1 MHFKSYLVLS
11 FALLS
16 ASIGHAEVTLDG
28 SVGLVNA
35 GDPVSSGN
43 GYTYNITADLGEQAG
58 ANLFHSFDKFN
69 IDTGELAHFSGPA
82 SIVNIVSR
90 VTGGESSISGEITS
104 SISGA
109 SLWLVNPA
117 GFIFTNGAVVDVDGN
132 FHLSSAEYLEF
143 ADGARFFSNLS
154 PMSTLSTG
162 EIASFGFLGSSTGA
176 IKIDGTSATTG
187 EVNSLEHNL
196 TVNSDFVSIRDAN
209 LYAQEISIG
218 MNSQNLSNINVRDS
232 LLETN
237 GGGIF
242 FEGGRIF
249 AVNTVIAGYGSEGI
263 SDGATVRLTAPAI
276 TLSNVEMRGETK
288 GLGSGSDILFGATTI
303 SIGNGSTIDVSSSS
317 TLDSAGDAGTISI
330 SAQDVDIVDTEFLL
344 DTLGGGLGGALTI
357 EATDISL
364 SQTSIKAQ
372 TEGLGEAGQTSM
384 RGETIAWSDVAVNAS
399 SSGAGVGGSIVL
411 SADNISIAGGSVLES
426 DSFGS
431 GDGGEIILTANSA
444 FNLTNARIEAEVRG
458 SGTGGLV
465 EIKSPEIALGQ
476 DSEINISALS
486 GTGDAGVLTIA
497 GTTITAVN
505 ANIKGETFGEGEG
518 ADIALTADDI
528 SLSGTLI
535 NSSTEGVGAGGFI
548 ALNAD
553 TISIVGGSAL
563 ESDSFGSGAGGE
575 IILTANSA
583 FNLANARIEAEV
595 GGSGAGG
602 LVEIKS
608 PEIALGQDG
617 EINISALSGT
627 GDAGVLTIAGTT
639 ITAVNADIKGETFG
653 EGEGSDIAL
662 TADDISLSG
671 TLINSSTKGVGT
683 GGFIVLNADTISIVG
698 GSALESDSFSSGD
711 GGEIIFS
718 ADSAFNLT
726 NARIEAEALGS
737 GAGGLV
743 EIKAPEIALGQD
755 SEINISALSGSG
767 DAGVLNIT
775 GTSLALDNSL
785 IATKTLTVGNAGQ
798 VTLTAD
804 AITATDSTIQG
815 ETLGAGQGA
824 DIFLLAADIS
834 LTGTRL
840 DSSTLGSGAGGFIR
854 LSGSAVLVDGS
865 TLITETEGAGKGG
878 TIFIAADRMDI
889 LNQGN
894 LNGRSSGG
902 SGDAGSISISTGE
915 LNIDNGLITLVTTTP
930 GSGGDLV
937 IDTGTLR
944 LNQST
949 LSASA
954 NSDGNAGRIEIA
966 AVEGSLLNNSVISSD
981 TTGNGVGGDIL
992 IKANKLNIFSQ
1003 AGISSSATGAS
1014 DAGDV
1019 TLLVPEILQIVGG
1032 SIQTTSALSGGGSI
1046 NIQTLNRIR
1055 IDQSIIS
1062 ASANGVTESSGGG
1075 NINIDPELFTIRQSQ
1090 IVAQANAGTGG
1101 NIDLVADNFLADT
1114 ETLISASSQRGI
1126 DGTVE
1131 IESPN
1136 QSVNPVSADLD
1147 TGFQALPDFISN
1159 NCKSSSLQDRSY
1171 LIVDNMNPVRRD
1183 PAGYLPAP
1191 LAEATAIPH
1200 TQVEADL
1207 VRLVAS
1213 RGC

>member
-1 MHFKSYLVLS
+1 MHFKSYLALS

-154 PMSTLSTG
+154 PISTLSTG

-288 GLGSGSDILFGATTI
+288 GLGRGSDILFGATTI

-344 DTLGGGLGGALTI
+344 DTLGGGLGGSLTI

-505 ANIKGETFGEGEG
+505 AN
-518 ADIALTADDI
+518 
-528 SLSGTLI
+528 
-535 NSSTEGVGAGGFI
+535 
-548 ALNAD
+548 
-553 TISIVGGSAL
+553 
-563 ESDSFGSGAGGE
+563 
-575 IILTANSA
+575 
-583 FNLANARIEAEV
+583 
-595 GGSGAGG
+595 
-602 LVEIKS
+602 
-608 PEIALGQDG
+608 
-617 EINISALSGT
+617 
-627 GDAGVLTIAGTT
+627 
-639 ITAVNADIKGETFG
+639 IKGETFG

>member
-154 PMSTLSTG
+154 PISTLSTG

-263 SDGATVRLTAPAI
+263 SDGATVRLTAPVI

-344 DTLGGGLGGALTI
+344 DTLGGGLGGSLTI

-505 ANIKGETFGEGEG
+505 AN
-518 ADIALTADDI
+518 
-528 SLSGTLI
+528 
-535 NSSTEGVGAGGFI
+535 
-548 ALNAD
+548 
-553 TISIVGGSAL
+553 
-563 ESDSFGSGAGGE
+563 
-575 IILTANSA
+575 
-583 FNLANARIEAEV
+583 
-595 GGSGAGG
+595 
-602 LVEIKS
+602 
-608 PEIALGQDG
+608 
-617 EINISALSGT
+617 
-627 GDAGVLTIAGTT
+627 
-639 ITAVNADIKGETFG
+639 IKGETFG

-824 DIFLLAADIS
+824 DSFLLAADIS

>member
-1 MHFKSYLVLS
+1 MHFKSYLALS

-154 PMSTLSTG
+154 PISTLSTG

-263 SDGATVRLTAPAI
+263 SDGATVRLTAPVI

-344 DTLGGGLGGALTI
+344 DTLGGGLGGSLTI

-563 ESDSFGSGAGGE
+563 ESDSFSSGDGGE

-583 FNLANARIEAEV
+583 FSLTNARLEAEV

-608 PEIALGQDG
+608 
-617 EINISALSGT
+617 
-627 GDAGVLTIAGTT
+627 
-639 ITAVNADIKGETFG
+639 
-653 EGEGSDIAL
+653 
-662 TADDISLSG
+662 
-671 TLINSSTKGVGT
+671 
-683 GGFIVLNADTISIVG
+683 
-698 GSALESDSFSSGD
+698 
-711 GGEIIFS
+711 
-718 ADSAFNLT
+718 
-726 NARIEAEALGS
+726 
-737 GAGGLV
+737 
-743 EIKAPEIALGQD
+743 PEIALGQD

>member
-1 MHFKSYLVLS
+1 MHFKSYLALS
-11 FALLS
+11 FVLLS
-16 ASIGHAEVTLDG
+16 ASIGHAEVTFDG

-58 ANLFHSFDKFN
+58 ANLFHSFAKFN
-69 IDTGELAHFSGPA
+69 IGSGELAHFSGPA

-154 PMSTLSTG
+154 AMSTLSTG
-162 EIASFGFLGSSTGA
+162 DISSFGFLGTSTGA
-176 IKIDGTSATTG
+176 IKIDGTSTTIG
-187 EVNSLEHNL
+187 EVDSLEHNL

-218 MNSQNLSNINVRDS
+218 MNSQDLSNINLRDS

-242 FEGGRIF
+242 FEGGTIF
-249 AVNTVIAGYGSEGI
+249 AVDTVIAGYGSEGI
-263 SDGATVRLTAPAI
+263 SDDVTVQLTAPVI
-276 TLSNVEMRGETK
+276 TLSNVEMRGGTR
-288 GLGSGSDILFGATTI
+288 GLGSGSDILLGATTI
-303 SIGNGSTIDVSSSS
+303 SISDGSTIDVSSSS
-317 TLDSAGDAGTISI
+317 TLDDAGDAGTVSI
-330 SAQDVDIVDTEFLL
+330 SAQDVDIADTEILL
-344 DTLGGGLGGALTI
+344 DTLGGGLGGSLTI
-357 EATDISL
+357 EATDIGL

-372 TEGLGEAGQTSM
+372 TEGLGEAGQISM

-411 SADNISIAGGSVLES
+411 SADTISIVGGSALES
-426 DSFGS
+426 DSFSS
-431 GDGGEIILTANSA
+431 GDGGAIILTANSA

-465 EIKSPEIALGQ
+465 EIKSPEITLGQ
-476 DSEINISALS
+476 DS
-486 GTGDAGVLTIA
+486 
-497 GTTITAVN
+497 
-505 ANIKGETFGEGEG
+505 
-518 ADIALTADDI
+518 
-528 SLSGTLI
+528 
-535 NSSTEGVGAGGFI
+535 
-548 ALNAD
+548 
-553 TISIVGGSAL
+553 
-563 ESDSFGSGAGGE
+563 
-575 IILTANSA
+575 
-583 FNLANARIEAEV
+583 
-595 GGSGAGG
+595 
-602 LVEIKS
+602 
-608 PEIALGQDG
+608 

-653 EGEGSDIAL
+653 EGEGADIAL
-662 TADDISLSG
+662 TADDIALSG

-711 GGEIIFS
+711 GGEIILS

-726 NARIEAEALGS
+726 NARLEAEALGS

-743 EIKAPEIALGQD
+743 EIMSSEITLGQD
-755 SEINISALSGSG
+755 SEINISALSGTG
-767 DAGVLNIT
+767 DAGVLTIT
-775 GTSLALDNSL
+775 GTSLTLDNSL
-785 IATKTLTVGNAGQ
+785 IATETLTVGNAGQ

-804 AITATDSTIQG
+804 TIIAADSIIQG

-824 DIFLLAADIS
+824 DISLLAGDIS
-834 LTGTRL
+834 LTGTRI

-865 TLITETEGAGKGG
+865 TLITETEGTGSGG

-915 LNIDNGLITLVTTTP
+915 LHIDNGLITLVTTTP

-944 LNQST
+944 LNRST

-954 NSDGNAGRIEIA
+954 NSDGDAGRIEIA

-992 IKANKLNIFSQ
+992 IKANRLNIFSD

-1191 LAEATAIPH
+1191 LAEATAMPY
-1200 TQVEADL
+1200 TKVEAEL
-1207 VRLVAS
+1207 IRLVAS

>member
-1 MHFKSYLVLS
+1 MHFKSYLALS
-11 FALLS
+11 FVLLS
-16 ASIGHAEVTLDG
+16 ASIGHAEVTFDG

-58 ANLFHSFDKFN
+58 ANLFHSFAKFN
-69 IDTGELAHFSGPA
+69 IGSGELAHFSGPA

-154 PMSTLSTG
+154 AMSTLSTG
-162 EIASFGFLGSSTGA
+162 DISSFGFLGTSTGA
-176 IKIDGTSATTG
+176 IKIDGTSTTIG
-187 EVNSLEHNL
+187 EVDSLEHNL

-218 MNSQNLSNINVRDS
+218 MNSQDLSNINLRDS

-242 FEGGRIF
+242 FEGGTIF
-249 AVNTVIAGYGSEGI
+249 AVDTVIAGYGSEGI
-263 SDGATVRLTAPAI
+263 SDDVTVQLTAPII
-276 TLSNVEMRGETK
+276 TLSNVEMRGGTR
-288 GLGSGSDILFGATTI
+288 GLGSGSDILLGATTI
-303 SIGNGSTIDVSSSS
+303 SISDGSTIDVSSSS
-317 TLDSAGDAGTISI
+317 TLDDAGDAGTVSI
-330 SAQDVDIVDTEFLL
+330 SAQDVDIADTEILL
-344 DTLGGGLGGALTI
+344 DTLGGGLGGSLTI
-357 EATDISL
+357 EATDIGL

-372 TEGLGEAGQTSM
+372 TEGLGEAGQISM

-399 SSGAGVGGSIVL
+399 SSGAGVGGSIFL
-411 SADNISIAGGSVLES
+411 SADTISIVGGSALES
-426 DSFGS
+426 DSFSS
-431 GDGGEIILTANSA
+431 GDGGAIILTANSA

-465 EIKSPEIALGQ
+465 EIKSPEITLGQ
-476 DSEINISALS
+476 DS
-486 GTGDAGVLTIA
+486 
-497 GTTITAVN
+497 
-505 ANIKGETFGEGEG
+505 
-518 ADIALTADDI
+518 
-528 SLSGTLI
+528 
-535 NSSTEGVGAGGFI
+535 
-548 ALNAD
+548 
-553 TISIVGGSAL
+553 
-563 ESDSFGSGAGGE
+563 
-575 IILTANSA
+575 
-583 FNLANARIEAEV
+583 
-595 GGSGAGG
+595 
-602 LVEIKS
+602 
-608 PEIALGQDG
+608 

-653 EGEGSDIAL
+653 EGEGADIAL
-662 TADDISLSG
+662 TADDIALSG

-711 GGEIIFS
+711 GGEIILS

-726 NARIEAEALGS
+726 NARLEAEALGS

-743 EIKAPEIALGQD
+743 EIMSSEITLGQD
-755 SEINISALSGSG
+755 SEINISALSGTG
-767 DAGVLNIT
+767 DAGVLTIT
-775 GTSLALDNSL
+775 GTSLTLDNSL
-785 IATKTLTVGNAGQ
+785 IATETLTVGNAGQ

-804 AITATDSTIQG
+804 TIIAADSIIQG

-824 DIFLLAADIS
+824 DISLLAGDIS
-834 LTGTRL
+834 LTGTRI

-865 TLITETEGAGKGG
+865 TLITETEGTGSGG

-915 LNIDNGLITLVTTTP
+915 LHIDNGLITLVTTTP

-944 LNQST
+944 LNRST

-954 NSDGNAGRIEIA
+954 NSDGDAGRIEIA

-992 IKANKLNIFSQ
+992 IKANRLNIFSD

-1191 LAEATAIPH
+1191 LAEATAMPY
-1200 TQVEADL
+1200 TKVEAEL
-1207 VRLVAS
+1207 IRLVAS

>member
-1 MHFKSYLVLS
+1 MHFKSYLALS

-249 AVNTVIAGYGSEGI
+249 AVDTVIAGYGSEGI
-263 SDGATVRLTAPAI
+263 SDGATVRLTAPVI

-344 DTLGGGLGGALTI
+344 DTLGGGLGGSLTI

-505 ANIKGETFGEGEG
+505 A
-518 ADIALTADDI
+518 
-528 SLSGTLI
+528 
-535 NSSTEGVGAGGFI
+535 
-548 ALNAD
+548 
-553 TISIVGGSAL
+553 
-563 ESDSFGSGAGGE
+563 
-575 IILTANSA
+575 
-583 FNLANARIEAEV
+583 
-595 GGSGAGG
+595 
-602 LVEIKS
+602 
-608 PEIALGQDG
+608 
-617 EINISALSGT
+617 
-627 GDAGVLTIAGTT
+627 
-639 ITAVNADIKGETFG
+639 DIKGETFG

-743 EIKAPEIALGQD
+743 EIKSPEIALGQD